1 MKIHFQKT
9 LAVILTAVTIITSL
23 SINTMAVYA
32 SESSQIT
39 KADIANAIAQ
49 KRGLY
54 CAPTFIQEFVVNLDE
69 AVNYFNQKAQEQADW
84 NDIAVATAQEIKDST
99 TLQEKIET
107 IYDAAVAET
116 KSVYTCFDAVFG
128 TVKRAFSPEVK
139 AELMKDG
146 NGGFI
151 LNYATHDPSK
161 SVNALGEYGLTKDDY
176 FDYENSES
184 VAVYDEFVDAI
195 STDIDA
201 YVENHSTYWLVRIP
215 SYKEYDYLTDVNK
228 FKTKANYDAFQQ
240 FLDSLGENKVYTIHL
255 NYSQQSFVYDEW
267 PLDNTKA
274 YASSTDINTAFCYF
288 IDENWNQIDNYLY
301 SFKSENNGYHVLIPY
316 IYANDVNAIINGNW
330 STMVQYYVSGT
341 IPDTY
346 DSKYSYSYDT
356 LRESLYSTAFPLTKT
371 NQKYPVYTVS
381 KNETYVKVYKTLTDA
396 KNAYVN
402 KPNYYINGSVY
413 NNYDSSVD
421 NSITYNASVN
431 NGYIYNTI
439 DNSVTSGMT
448 EAEVQAL
455 IVSILEQLNNGS
467 SGGNGG
473 SGNGGSGSSGNGIL
487 DLVGGLGS
495 LGNTLLS
502 LLGNIIEIASGF
514 IKQLGDII
522 TGLTTGLQEST
533 GQVGEMIASFF
544 PFIPP
549 EIISAITLGIV
560 AIILIAVIKQ
570 IKG

>member
-9 LAVILTAVTIITSL
+9 LAVILMAVTIITSL

-32 SESSQIT
+32 AESNQIT

-69 AVNYFNQKAQEQADW
+69 AVNYFNQKVQEQADW

-107 IYDAAVAET
+107 IYDAAIAET

-128 TVKRAFSPEVK
+128 TVKKAFSPEVK

-176 FDYENSES
+176 FDYENSDS
-184 VAVYDEFVDAI
+184 VAVYDEFVDAF
-195 STDIDA
+195 STDFETYIKEYNDYYLVTVPSYRDVALLSDATKYPVKTRYDAVQRWCASWNIGDIYNVVIDA
-201 YVENHSTYWLVRIP
+201 NGIVYNKKTSA
-215 SYKEYDYLTDVNK
+215 DYLFYKSSYLTMCDSNWVYSG
-228 FKTKANYDAFQQ
+228 NYPYYYG
-240 FLDSLGENKVYTIHL
+240 LNISGE
-255 NYSQQSFVYDEW
+255 
-267 PLDNTKA
+267 
-274 YASSTDINTAFCYF
+274 
-288 IDENWNQIDNYLY
+288 
-301 SFKSENNGYHVLIPY
+301 VLIPY
-316 IYANDVNAIINGNW
+316 EFLN
-330 STMVQYYVSGT
+330 T
-341 IPDTY
+341 PDAH
-346 DSKYSYSYDT
+346 K
-356 LRESLYSTAFPLTKT
+356 LTKT
-371 NQKYPVYTVS
+371 SSIRYYIPSSNITSEFDSETEYTTAIGNYVEQRFTIEPLMS
-381 KNETYVKVYKTLTDA
+381 KTGLCAKERTTVKIYKSIDA
-396 KNAYVN
+396 VKKSTTE
-402 KPNYYINGSVY
+402 KPNVYYSGDIY
-413 NNYDSSVD
+413 NSYDSSVD
-421 NSITYNASVN
+421 NSVTYNSGVN
-431 NGYIYNTI
+431 NGYIYTTI
-439 DNSVTSGMT
+439 DNSVTTGMT

-455 IVSILEQLNNGS
+455 IVSILENTNSGS
-467 SGGNGG
+467 GSGG
-473 SGNGGSGSSGNGIL
+473 SGDSGSGSGDSGDSGSGGSGII
-487 DLVGGLGS
+487 DLIKGLGS
-495 LGNTLLS
+495 LGDTLLS
-502 LLGNIIEIASGF
+502 LIGNVIQIASGF

-522 TGLTTGLQEST
+522 TGLTTGLQSAC
-533 GQVGEMIASFF
+533 GQVGDLIASFF

>member
-1 MKIHFQKT
+1 MKIHIQKT
-9 LAVILTAVTIITSL
+9 LVVILTAVTIITSL

-32 SESSQIT
+32 AESNQIT

-49 KRGLY
+49 NRGLY
-54 CAPTFIQEFVVNLDE
+54 CAPKFIQEFVVNLDE
-69 AVNYFNQKAQEQADW
+69 AVNYFNQKAQEQAEW

-107 IYDAAVAET
+107 VYDAAIAET

-146 NGGFI
+146 KGGFI

-161 SVNALGEYGLTKDDY
+161 SVNALREYGLTKDDY
-176 FDYENSES
+176 FDYENSDS
-184 VAVYDEFVDAI
+184 VAVYDEFVDSI
-195 STDIDA
+195 STDIDT
-201 YVENHSTYWLVRIP
+201 YIEEHSNYWIVRIP
-215 SYKEYDYLTDVNK
+215 SYTELSILTDVNN
-228 FKTKANYDAFQQ
+228 FNTKKQYDGMQQ
-240 FLDSLGENKVYTIHL
+240 FLQNIPDNQIYTMKIYRGGGYHFVYTQWNM
-255 NYSQQSFVYDEW
+255 NYSYLLPYGDLKTSNLVMYNDNWEEITCGDFYAFNNPAGNENMFIPAEYAGCKDAIVKCEFVEKT
-267 PLDNTKA
+267 TKA
-274 YASSTDINTAFCYF
+274 DTESYDPTYAYPYN
-288 IDENWNQIDNYLY
+288 NYLGKYRSYIMAFEY
-301 SFKSENNGYHVLIPY
+301 SNYFTFSKEATY
-316 IYANDVNAIINGNW
+316 I
-330 STMVQYYVSGT
+330 
-341 IPDTY
+341 
-346 DSKYSYSYDT
+346 
-356 LRESLYSTAFPLTKT
+356 
-371 NQKYPVYTVS
+371 
-381 KNETYVKVYKTLTDA
+381 KVYKTLDA
-396 KNAYVN
+396 IKSASVN
-402 KPNYYINGSVY
+402 KVNYYINGSVY
-413 NNYDSSVD
+413 NSYDSSVD
-421 NSITYNASVN
+421 NSITYNARVN

-467 SGGNGG
+467 SGGSGD
-473 SGNGGSGSSGNGIL
+473 SGNGGSDSGESGSGGSGIL
-487 DLVGGLGS
+487 DFVGGLGS

-502 LLGNIIEIASGF
+502 LIGNIIEIASGF

-522 TGLTTGLQEST
+522 TGLTTGLQSAT